1 MSVGR
6 KTPRQVAVIAVR
18 RRARGV
24 EVCLIRRRYSDRW
37 GVPKGFI
44 DPGDTPEEAAL
55 TEADEEAGLLGEIL
69 GRSIGSYEYDKRG
82 ESLRVAVYVMLVADT
97 RKRWSE
103 MTFRERGWF
112 ALEEAARLLKR
123 HPVAALWP
131 RVVREL
137 GG

>member
-1 MSVGR
+1 MTGR
-6 KTPRQVAVIAVR
+6 RVPRQVAVIAVR
-18 RRARGV
+18 RKAREV
-24 EVCLIRRRYSDRW
+24 EVCLIRRRYSERW

-55 TEADEEAGLLGEIL
+55 TEADEEAGLLGEIV
-69 GRSIGSYEYDKRG
+69 GRPIGSYEYDKRG
-82 ESLRVAVYVMLVADT
+82 ESLSVAVYLMLVDET

-103 MTFRERGWF
+103 KAFRERGWF
-112 ALEEAARLLKR
+112 SLEEAARLLKR
-123 HPVAALWP
+123 HPVAAMWG

>member
-1 MSVGR
+1 MTAGR
-6 KTPRQVAVIAVR
+6 RTSRQVAVIAVR
-18 RRARGV
+18 QKARDV
-24 EVCLIRRRYSDRW
+24 EICLIRRRYSDRW

-69 GRSIGSYEYDKRG
+69 GRAIGTYEYEKRG
-82 ESLRVAVYVMLVADT
+82 ESLTVAVYVMLVTDA

-103 MTFRERGWF
+103 MAFRERGWF
-112 ALEEAARLLKR
+112 ALDEAARLLKR

-131 RVVREL
+131 RVVREI

>member
-1 MSVGR
+1 MTVGR
-6 KTPRQVAVIAVR
+6 RTPRQVAVIAVR
-18 RRARGV
+18 RKARDV
-24 EVCLIRRRYSDRW
+24 EICLIRRRYSERW

-69 GRSIGSYEYDKRG
+69 GRSIGSYEYHKRG
-82 ESLRVAVYVMLVADT
+82 ESLRVAVYVMLVTEA

-103 MTFRERGWF
+103 MAFRERGWF
-112 ALEEAARLLKR
+112 ALDEAARLLKR

-131 RVVREL
+131 RVVREI

>member
-1 MSVGR
+1 
-6 KTPRQVAVIAVR
+6 VAVIAVR
-18 RRARGV
+18 QRARAV
-24 EVCLIRRRYSDRW
+24 EVCLIRRRYSNRW

-69 GRSIGSYEYDKRG
+69 GRAIGTYEYDKRG
-82 ESLRVAVYVMLVADT
+82 ESLRVAVYVMLVTDA

-103 MTFRERGWF
+103 MAFRERKWF
-112 ALEEAARLLKR
+112 APEEAAPLLKR

-131 RVVREL
+131 RIVRAI